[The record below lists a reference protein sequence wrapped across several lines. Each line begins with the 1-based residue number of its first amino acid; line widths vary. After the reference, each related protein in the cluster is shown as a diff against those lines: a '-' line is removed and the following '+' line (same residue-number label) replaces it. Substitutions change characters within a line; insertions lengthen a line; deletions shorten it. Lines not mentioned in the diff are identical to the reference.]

1 MIVVNI
7 PACNKCHHGDQFN
20 KIVANT
26 SVLMSHDP
34 GLFRKKATE
43 PTAAEER
50 KIYKKWLGLFIAP

>member
-1 MIVVNI
+1 
-7 PACNKCHHGDQFN
+7 
-20 KIVANT
+20 
-26 SVLMSHDP
+26 MSHDP